1 MQIILVL
8 GRLVFIALIYLFI
21 FRVLTALLA
30 DLQVKGFLRRPDSAF
45 GRLEVMTGVET
56 LPKGRVIRVDNRGIR
71 IGRGKHNDVV
81 LSDHFASI
89 DHAIFRQHKGTTFI
103 EDLGSTNGTWVNGE
117 RISSPVQLVPGDY
130 VKIGSIVFQYSRWQN
145 ESSKLQ

>member
-1 MQIILVL
+1 MQIILVI
-8 GRLVFIALIYLFI
+8 GRLLFVALIYLFI

-30 DLQVKGFLRRPDSAF
+30 DLQVKGFLQNSDRAL
-45 GRLEVMTGVET
+45 GRLEVITGVEL
-56 LPKGRVIRVDNRGIR
+56 LPKGRVLRIDNRGIR

-81 LSDHFASI
+81 LPDHFASI
-89 DHAIFRQHKGTTFI
+89 EHAIFRQHKGQTFV
-103 EDLGSTNGTWVNGE
+103 EDSGSTNGTWVNGE